1 MASEAGSE
9 VVLFTRKSTGRI
21 FNPKDP
27 IGSLQSHRNL
37 DSASELKTEDESINN
52 VEETQIPSSP
62 TYVIEFNEDNKLK
75 LVPRVTPTIEIEKD
89 HKLEEKYSKYHFEI
103 NFLTLTFCPI
113 YFFIL
118 SKRSFV

>member
-1 MASEAGSE
+1 MDTPFDKVFYEKVASEAGSE

-37 DSASELKTEDESINN
+37 DTASELKTEEESINN
-52 VEETQIPSSP
+52 LEEIQTPSSP

-75 LVPRVTPTIEIEKD
+75 LVPRVTPEIDIEKD
-89 HKLEEKYSKYHFEI
+89 NKLEEKYCKNH
-103 NFLTLTFCPI
+103 L
-113 YFFIL
+113 
-118 SKRSFV
+118 K